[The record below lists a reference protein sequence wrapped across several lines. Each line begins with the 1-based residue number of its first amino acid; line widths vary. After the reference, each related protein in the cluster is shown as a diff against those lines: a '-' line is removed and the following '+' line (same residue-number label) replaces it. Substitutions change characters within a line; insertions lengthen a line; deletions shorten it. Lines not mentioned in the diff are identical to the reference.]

1 MSARVGQPLA
11 EEDALELFHAVGAV
25 VLWADPDRAFAAR
38 ILDPRAAVR
47 LGITA
52 ARDLSGPGFWSA
64 VIAPQELP
72 ELEAAL
78 KAVAE
83 DGVTRSVEHRVVTST
98 GGDLWFRTSVR
109 RAKSEARALLC
120 VMIDVTTSRYNER
133 QWREVEAWLVTL
145 GEALPFD
152 FWICDLEGRCVLQNP
167 VSVRHLGNVVGR
179 RLQDGA
185 LPAGSAEHWDRCF
198 TEARVGRYVR
208 EELAYHVDGSE
219 RSFVRVVAP
228 VRGSDGSDDV
238 LGVLGVDL
246 DVTDLKRTANSL
258 HDSLVELRTAQEAL
272 VRRSQLAALGEMA
285 AVVAHEVRNPLG
297 AISNVL
303 ALLRRRAQLKPDD
316 AALCRIIVDEVN
328 RLDRLVAHLLDFV
341 RPVSV
346 VMEPTLIT
354 AVVDDALSQALQV
367 DGAEGS
373 ITVVRALGDAL
384 VPVPMDRRLVGVAV
398 TNVIRNAVQ
407 AMSGVGELHVSI
419 GREQRADAEWA
430 YVSIRDTGPGI
441 PREVKGRMF
450 DPFVTTRPTGSGL
463 GLTIVK
469 KVIEQHR
476 GELDVQSAPGE
487 GTTCIIRLPI
497 TRASS

>member
-1 MSARVGQPLA
+1 M
-11 EEDALELFHAVGAV
+11 
-25 VLWADPDRAFAAR
+25 
-38 ILDPRAAVR
+38 R
-47 LGITA
+47 LGLGLPA
-52 ARDLSGPGFWSA
+52 DRELAGPGFWSA
-64 VIAPQELP
+64 VISPQDLP
-72 ELEAAL
+72 ELETAL
-78 KAVAE
+78 AAVAE
-83 DGVTRSVEHRVVTST
+83 DGGTRTVEHRVVTSS
-98 GGDLWFRTSVR
+98 GGDLWFRTSVQ
-109 RAKSEARALLC
+109 RAKGEPRALWC
-120 VMIDVTTSRYNER
+120 VMMDVTASRYNER

-167 VSVRHLGNVVGR
+167 VSVRHLGNVVGQ

-185 LPAGSAEHWDRCF
+185 LPAGSTEHWDRCF
-198 TEARVGRYVR
+198 TEARQGRHLR
-208 EELAYHVDGSE
+208 EELAYHVDGGE

-246 DVTDLKRTANSL
+246 DVTDLKRTA
-258 HDSLVELRTAQEAL
+258 DSLRESLIELRTAQEAL

-285 AVVAHEVRNPLG
+285 GVVAHEVRNPLG

-328 RLDRLVAHLLDFV
+328 RLDQLVAHLLDFV

-346 VMEPTLIT
+346 ELEVMPIS
-354 AVVDDALSQALQV
+354 AVVDDALRQALQV

-373 ITVVRALGDAL
+373 ITVVRAFEDAL
-384 VPVPMDRRLVGVAV
+384 VTVPMDSRLVGVAV

-419 GREQRADAEWA
+419 GRERRTDAEWA

-441 PREVKGRMF
+441 AREVKGRMF

-469 KVIEQHR
+469 KVIEQHH

-497 TRASS
+497 ARTSG